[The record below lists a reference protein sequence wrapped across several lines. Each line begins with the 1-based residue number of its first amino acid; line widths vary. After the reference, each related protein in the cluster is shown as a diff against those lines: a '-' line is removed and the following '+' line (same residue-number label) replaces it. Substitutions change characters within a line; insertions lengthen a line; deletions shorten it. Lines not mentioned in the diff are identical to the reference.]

1 MNIIRLYD
9 NVTYKYDNEN
19 KILYVKWDSSNK
31 CINSLMNEE
40 ITPYNYPQYKK
51 NQPTKYNCFWVDELK
66 KCISWDVGN
75 KIHINIKSSFDGTF
89 HICVCDYQENRF
101 IYEEIGEDGY
111 LYINPYQYIFEKTLE
126 KCNCVYNDLLEEEI
140 YLSKN
145 T

>member
-1 MNIIRLYD
+1 MDILRLYD
-9 NVTYKYDNEN
+9 NVTYKYDTQNRVLVIKWN
-19 KILYVKWDSSNK
+19 KGNK
-31 CINSLMNEE
+31 NINSLMNEE
-40 ITPYNYPQYKK
+40 ITPYNYP
-51 NQPTKYNCFWVDELK
+51 NSKYNCFWVGELK
-66 KCISWDVGN
+66 KCISWKIGV
-75 KIHINIKSSFDGTF
+75 KIHINIQSAFDGTI

-140 YLSKN
+140 NLSKN